1 MEKEN
6 IFFVGGEEKR
16 RSKRKTIF
24 GEGKYTFVAGK
35 KNREGKG
42 GKFIFW
48 RRKTE
53 KEKVENVW
61 RKKLMVTPTNRPTGR
76 LYCNL
81 PLYEF

>member
-16 RSKRKTIF
+16 KSKRKTIF

-42 GKFIFW
+42 GKFIFLEEKKR
-48 RRKTE
+48 RRKRWKIFGE
-53 KEKVENVW
+53 RN
-61 RKKLMVTPTNRPTGR
+61 
-76 LYCNL
+76 
-81 PLYEF
+81 